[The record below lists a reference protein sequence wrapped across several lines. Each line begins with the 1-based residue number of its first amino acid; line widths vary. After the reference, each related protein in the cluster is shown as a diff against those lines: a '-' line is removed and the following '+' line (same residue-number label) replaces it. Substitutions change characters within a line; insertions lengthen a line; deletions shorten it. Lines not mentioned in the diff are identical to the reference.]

1 MLVMDLVEKGLVT
14 DQVTL
19 TVGYDIENL
28 TDPVRRSRYTG
39 EVVTD
44 FYGRLI
50 PKHAHGTANFP
61 GKTASTEEIIGGVM
75 ALYDRIVDKALLVR
89 RIQLSACRL
98 ARETDVGKGYVQLDL
113 FSDSKAEEK
122 RERERRRQRAV
133 LTIRRKFGKNAIFK
147 GMNLEEGATAM
158 ERNQQIGG
166 HKA

>member
-1 MLVMDLVEKGLVT
+1 M
-14 DQVTL
+14 
-19 TVGYDIENL
+19 
-28 TDPVRRSRYTG
+28 
-39 EVVTD
+39 D

-61 GKTASTEEIIGGVM
+61 GKTASTEEIIQGVM
-75 ALYDRIVDKALLVR
+75 GLYDRIVDQTLLVR

-98 ARETDVGKGYVQLDL
+98 ARAADTGKGYEQLDL
-113 FSDSKAEEK
+113 FADPKIEEK
-122 RERERRRQRAV
+122 LERERRRQRAV

-158 ERNQQIGG
+158 ERNRQIGG